1 MFFFFFVIVNNVFFP
16 LWIYRLVKSLCHNI
30 QGRRTMDLPQSD
42 SGLFSLGF
50 VYLHA
55 SSFPFLMVNIFI
67 NKSTFSGILIMALSE
82 ISRDS

>member
-1 MFFFFFVIVNNVFFP
+1 
-16 LWIYRLVKSLCHNI
+16 
-30 QGRRTMDLPQSD
+30 MDLPQSD

-55 SSFPFLMVNIFI
+55 SCFPFLMVNIFI
-67 NKSTFSGILIMALSE
+67 NKSTFSGILIMTLSE